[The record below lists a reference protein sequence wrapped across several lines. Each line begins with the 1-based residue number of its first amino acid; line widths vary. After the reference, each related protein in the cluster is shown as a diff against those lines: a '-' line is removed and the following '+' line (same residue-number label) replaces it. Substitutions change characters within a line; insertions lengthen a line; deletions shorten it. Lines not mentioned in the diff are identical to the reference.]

1 MARERF
7 VRKNF
12 SEGSRAI
19 IWQADQIMRE
29 FAAAGYKLTLR
40 QLYYQFVARD
50 LLANKQTEYK
60 RLGSI
65 INDARLAGKLDWD
78 HIEDRTRN
86 LESIPMWSSPQ
97 DILEA
102 VAQQYKEDL
111 WRNQSHR
118 PEVWIEKEALVGV
131 IEPICRKWRVPF
143 VACRGYFS
151 QSEAYAAG
159 KRFLQYDADGKQGI
173 VFHLGDH
180 DPSGMD
186 MTRDNLARLDMFTG
200 GLVEVKRLALNM
212 SQIDEYSPPPNPA
225 KVTDSRFRDYQSEY
239 GDDSW
244 ELDALQPQV
253 ISNLI
258 EDAINA
264 IRDPDQ
270 WDDDAAIEAQNRQ
283 RLQLVSDDWD
293 NVIERLENPSEDV

>member
-12 SEGSRAI
+12 SESSRVVI
-19 IWQADQIMRE
+19 LQADAIMRE

-40 QLYYQFVARD
+40 QLYYQFVAKG
-50 LLANKQTEYK
+50 LIENKQTEYK
-60 RLGSI
+60 RIGSI

-86 LESIPMWSSPQ
+86 LESLAVWDSPQ
-97 DILEA
+97 HILEA
-102 VAQQYKEDL
+102 VARQYREDI
-111 WRNQSHR
+111 WRNQTYR

-131 IEPICRKWRVPF
+131 IEPICNEWRVPF

-159 KRFLQYDADGKQGI
+159 KRFLQYDAEGKRGI

-212 SQIDEYSPPPNPA
+212 TQIDEFNPPPNPA
-225 KVTDSRFRDYQSEY
+225 KVTDSRFARYRDEF
-239 GDDSW
+239 GDESW
-244 ELDALQPQV
+244 ELDALNPKV
-253 ISNLI
+253 ISGLI
-258 EDAINA
+258 EDAINE

-270 WDDDAAIEAQNRQ
+270 WDDDMALEVQNRN
-283 RLQLVSDDWD
+283 RLELVSEQWPD
-293 NVIERLENPSEDV
+293 VIERLENPST